1 MTETSPNPV
10 GVALWLGGAEGIGIF
25 QRRKKLTVMSVKAL
39 GYDVVVACQMSPA
52 VAAGVHLRT
61 VGYTMALFSDKAIF
75 DSAMSVVEVL
85 PFLLGCWQLRVCVCV
100 QN

>member
-1 MTETSPNPV
+1 
-10 GVALWLGGAEGIGIF
+10 
-25 QRRKKLTVMSVKAL
+25 
-39 GYDVVVACQMSPA
+39 
-52 VAAGVHLRT
+52 
-61 VGYTMALFSDKAIF
+61 MALFSDKAIF